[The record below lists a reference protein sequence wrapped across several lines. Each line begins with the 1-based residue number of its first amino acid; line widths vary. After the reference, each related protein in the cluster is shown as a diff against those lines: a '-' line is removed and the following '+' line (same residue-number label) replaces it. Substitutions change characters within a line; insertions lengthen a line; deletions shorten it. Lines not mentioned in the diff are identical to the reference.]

1 MKDDRPIYLDH
12 NATTPVAPPVLEA
25 MQPYLTQHYG
35 NPSSGHIYGRSA
47 RRGMDRARKQ
57 VADLIGTTPGRIIF
71 SSGGTEANNLAI
83 LGALD
88 AMGNG
93 ASPGDGPGKVVTTA
107 IEHPAV
113 HEPCAYLASQG
124 WEVEQVGVDA
134 GGRLDLQA
142 MEAALDERTC
152 LVSVMHAKNETG
164 VIQPLKEVVEMAHKV
179 GALVH
184 SDAAQSVGKVPI
196 DVSDLGVDLL
206 SMAGHKLYAPKGVG
220 ALFVAEGVELSPVI
234 HGSSHESGL
243 RPGTENVA
251 SIVGL
256 GEACRWAKETQQEEG
271 RRQAALR
278 DRLWQKLQDGIEDL
292 HLNGARE
299 HLLPNTLNVRFP
311 GTTAGDLLFQ
321 VPEIA
326 ASGGSACHSGDA
338 QPSSVITAM
347 GVDPQEA
354 LGSVR
359 LSLGRC
365 TSRAQIDKV
374 ARLLVE
380 AANH

>member
-1 MKDDRPIYLDH
+1 MNDDRPIYLDH

-152 LVSVMHAKNETG
+152 LVSVMHANNETG

>member
-152 LVSVMHAKNETG
+152 LVSVMHANNETG